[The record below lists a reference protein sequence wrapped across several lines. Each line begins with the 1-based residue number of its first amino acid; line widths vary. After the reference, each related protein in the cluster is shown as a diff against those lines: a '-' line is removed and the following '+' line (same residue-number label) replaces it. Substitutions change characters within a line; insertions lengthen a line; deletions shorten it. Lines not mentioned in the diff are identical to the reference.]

1 MEAATAGSC
10 GLEEVLLDGYAYI
23 GNKPNHTTAAALTRN
38 LERIV
43 VSLWSERPPLPSRL
57 YVYSPDL
64 DPSDFSELPRILCVV
79 EGLIL
84 FRVAIR
90 CRQPRCI
97 QKEEC
102 DYFIYHVGRAF
113 LQGIPNPSPVSLED
127 DDVGLLPRGN
137 RYTVAALVPT
147 ADRKLFT
154 LHLLHSEKWSWT
166 SKEVSLVA
174 PQAEFPMEIPRDGD
188 TCRFLSHTTSTV
200 ITLGGSDG
208 TMGWVDLWRGILL
221 CDVLLP
227 EPKLRGVPLPLPG
240 AMFLPNGETRIDF
253 GCPKPYRGIAFI
265 KEKSCLRFVDLDIIC
280 KRLPETDQEKETGMP
295 SFRFEGWTITTWSN
309 CNLTNSFQD
318 WQMEGLPVHVD
329 NIKLTEQMQKQ
340 LEHKLPKIPPQDN
353 SVAADPGRNLENLWV
368 FLPTPSM
375 DASNVVFLIAKAKF
389 LQPESYVLS
398 VDMRDKQLQGVT
410 DFGTEREPCA
420 DVICR
425 HGSVTTCP
433 ATSSR

>member
-23 GNKPNHTTAAALTRN
+23 GNKPNHTTAAALRRN

-64 DPSDFSELPRILCVV
+64 DSSAFSELPRILCVV

-84 FRVAIR
+84 FRLAIR

-102 DYFIYHVGRAF
+102 DYFIYHVGSAS

-127 DDVGLLPRGN
+127 DDVGLLPWGN
-137 RYTVAALVPT
+137 RRYTFSALVPT
-147 ADRKLFT
+147 RDRKLFT

-200 ITLGGSDG
+200 ITLGG
-208 TMGWVDLWRGILL
+208 
-221 CDVLLP
+221 
-227 EPKLRGVPLPLPG
+227 
-240 AMFLPNGETRIDF
+240 
-253 GCPKPYRGIAFI
+253 
-265 KEKSCLRFVDLDIIC
+265 
-280 KRLPETDQEKETGMP
+280 
-295 SFRFEGWTITTWSN
+295 
-309 CNLTNSFQD
+309 
-318 WQMEGLPVHVD
+318 
-329 NIKLTEQMQKQ
+329 
-340 LEHKLPKIPPQDN
+340 
-353 SVAADPGRNLENLWV
+353 
-368 FLPTPSM
+368 
-375 DASNVVFLIAKAKF
+375 
-389 LQPESYVLS
+389 
-398 VDMRDKQLQGVT
+398 
-410 DFGTEREPCA
+410 
-420 DVICR
+420 
-425 HGSVTTCP
+425 
-433 ATSSR
+433 